1 MTKQKLTNK
10 TYNKYM
16 KKKKRKEKEK
26 EHQVLVV

>member
-16 KKKKRKEKEK
+16 KEKKTNVKKKK
-26 EHQVLVV
+26 HQFLVV